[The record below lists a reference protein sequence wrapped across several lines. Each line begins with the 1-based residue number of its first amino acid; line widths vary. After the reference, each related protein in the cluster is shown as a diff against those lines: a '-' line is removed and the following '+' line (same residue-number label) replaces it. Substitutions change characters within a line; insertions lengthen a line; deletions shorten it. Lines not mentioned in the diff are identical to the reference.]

1 MKDRN
6 GIHCCEEIARIDA
19 SGDITIRKFT
29 GAFYVVGKLP
39 WTEQEKLKKQHAT
52 KLEKLYEMQA
62 DIILDVVLK
71 GRKNGTID
79 AKTAA
84 ALAGKAIFCYRMAGY
99 AKFYSTGKLKP

>member
-6 GIHCCEEIARIDA
+6 GIHGCEEIARIDA

-52 KLEKLYEMQA
+52 KLVQLYETQG
-62 DIILDVVLK
+62 DIILDAVQK
-71 GRKNGTID
+71 GRKWHTID
-79 AKTAA
+79 TKTAA
-84 ALAGKAIFCYRMAGY
+84 TLCGKAAFCYKMCGL
-99 AKFYSTGKLKP
+99 AKIYSNIGTK